1 MTIVGTHRRAVVACV
16 MVFVPLLTLIVA
28 EGMAQVR
35 LAGTLSDAA
44 GRFLA
49 ALSPEQKARL
59 NFTFDD
65 NLERFNWHYIPRIRK
80 GLALRE
86 LTPQQKTL
94 ALALLRTGLSASGY
108 DTAQQ
113 IMRLEPVLGEREQ
126 TAGLPMVRDPEN
138 YYVVIFGTPSRERPW
153 GWRVEGHHIS
163 VNFTIAG
170 GRVQDDVI
178 SNTPLFFGAEPAEV
192 QGGPMKGLRVLP
204 GVEDKARALI
214 DALDASQRAMAVL
227 GTRLPVDILSGN
239 SRAPDLGSQL
249 NPMGLA
255 RQPEPL
261 RPEGLPASGMTP
273 QQKQLLRRLIDD
285 YVLRMPEEIAAR
297 RARVLAGAD
306 FDRIHFAWIGAT
318 SAADA
323 PPPIPGLGC
332 NPGDTRWEC
341 IPLGFPYY
349 YRVQGPSFL
358 VEYMNT
364 NGNHSHS
371 VWRDFHDG
379 DFGED
384 LLRAHYADVPH
395 TGVTPSE
402 LLASERPDPGDPSPH
417 PWVAR
422 VRSRA
427 R

>member
-1 MTIVGTHRRAVVACV
+1 MKRGPAVASRVMTFVRTHRRVVVACV

-28 EGMAQVR
+28 EGTAQVR

-86 LTPQQKTL
+86 MTPEQKTL

-153 GWRVEGHHIS
+153 GWRVEGDHIS

-192 QGGPMKGLRVLP
+192 QGGPMKGLRVLS

-214 DALDASQRAMAVL
+214 DALDTSQRATAVL

-261 RPEGLPASGMTP
+261 RPEGLPASGMTA

-285 YVLRMPEEIAAR
+285 YVLRMPEEVAAR

-323 PPPIPGLGC
+323 PPPLPGLGC
-332 NPGDTRWEC
+332 SPRDTRWVC
-341 IPLGFPYY
+341 MPLGFPYY
-349 YRVQGPSFL
+349 YRVQGPTFL

-364 NGNHSHS
+364 TGNHSHS
-371 VWRDFHDG
+371 VWRDFQNG

-384 LLRAHYADVPH
+384 LLRGHYASVPH
-395 TGVTPSE
+395 EGVVPMNRF
-402 LLASERPDPGDPSPH
+402 AFR
-417 PWVAR
+417 
-422 VRSRA
+422 
-427 R
+427 

>member
-1 MTIVGTHRRAVVACV
+1 MSVATTTLPSSGVRFPRHGAAAIGRSQFQQTALISHFPDVSFWHQHRTFPVLSTRLPATSTVTANVARA
-16 MVFVPLLTLIVA
+16 I
-28 EGMAQVR
+28 
-35 LAGTLSDAA
+35 
-44 GRFLA
+44 
-49 ALSPEQKARL
+49 ARL
-59 NFTFDD
+59 
-65 NLERFNWHYIPRIRK
+65 
-80 GLALRE
+80 
-86 LTPQQKTL
+86 
-94 ALALLRTGLSASGY
+94 
-108 DTAQQ
+108 
-113 IMRLEPVLGEREQ
+113 VC
-126 TAGLPMVRDPEN
+126 
-138 YYVVIFGTPSRERPW
+138 PSTCSR
-153 GWRVEGHHIS
+153 GC

-204 GVEDKARALI
+204 GVEDKARALV

-285 YVLRMPEEIAAR
+285 YVSCMPEEIAAK

-332 NPGDTRWEC
+332 NPGDTRWVC
-341 IPLGFPYY
+341 MPLGAA
-349 YRVQGPSFL
+349 QGCHP
-358 VEYMNT
+358 
-364 NGNHSHS
+364 
-371 VWRDFHDG
+371 
-379 DFGED
+379 
-384 LLRAHYADVPH
+384 
-395 TGVTPSE
+395 
-402 LLASERPDPGDPSPH
+402 ERT
-417 PWVAR
+417 AR
-422 VRSRA
+422 LTI
-427 R
+427 